1 MANFLATRL
10 IQGKLAW
17 STLENSVTY
26 AKYCDSVLAVLETR
40 GYVID
45 SNGNCVKSAQLHHLL
60 AQSNMLIVKL
70 LNIGILYSVKII
82 IYERTNIS
90 FMSME

>member
-45 SNGNCVKSAQLHHLL
+45 SNGNCVKSA
-60 AQSNMLIVKL
+60 
-70 LNIGILYSVKII
+70 
-82 IYERTNIS
+82 
-90 FMSME
+90 

>member
-17 STLENSVTY
+17 STLENSATY
-26 AKYCDSVLAVLETR
+26 AKYCDSVLTVLETR

-45 SNGNCVKSAQLHHLL
+45 SNDNCVR
-60 AQSNMLIVKL
+60 SNSTIV
-70 LNIGILYSVKII
+70 
-82 IYERTNIS
+82 E
-90 FMSME
+90 